1 MTEKKFVNEYYM
13 DNAMLY
19 SYVFKI
25 LCKKS
30 FLMGLIICFIIGV
43 EVFLAGT
50 EFLYQTKYLILFFVL
65 IEILVP
71 ITYIRTLKK
80 TEERM
85 YQGKQVKSIV
95 TFGESIIIDEEN
107 NHLEFSYNQISKIR
121 YTKQVWALML
131 GKNNAI
137 IIKPTGF
144 TQGTAEEFKQFIEGK
159 CKNI

>member
-25 LCKKS
+25 LCKKA
-30 FLMGLIICFIIGV
+30 FLIGLVMCVFLAMG
-43 EVFLAGT
+43 VFLAGT
-50 EFLYQTKYLILFFVL
+50 ELLYKLSYAILFFVL
-65 IEILVP
+65 MEILLP
-71 ITYIRTLKK
+71 ITYIRNIKK
-80 TEERM
+80 AEKRLHQEEHR
-85 YQGKQVKSIV
+85 KTIV
-95 TFGESIIIDEEN
+95 TFGECITMDEEN
-107 NHLEFSYNQISKIR
+107 NHLEFSYNQISKIC

-137 IIKPTGF
+137 IVKPTGF
-144 TQGTAEEFKQFIEGK
+144 TQGTAAEFKQFIEEK